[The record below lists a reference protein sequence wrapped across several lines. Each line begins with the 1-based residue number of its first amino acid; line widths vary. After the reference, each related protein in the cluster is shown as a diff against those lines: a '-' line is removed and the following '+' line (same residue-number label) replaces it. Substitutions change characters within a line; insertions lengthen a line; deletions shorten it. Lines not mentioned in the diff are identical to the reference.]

1 MKHVRFVSRLL
12 NQPQLIAP
20 AAGAAVLSALM
31 PGARLDGWDGDA
43 DDAVRPAREYQ
54 MFGPIALVPVVGELV
69 HRGSY
74 MNAASGLC
82 SYSALQDT
90 LGDALAD
97 GNIGGILLDVDSPGG
112 EESGCLDFAEW
123 LAAQRGRKPIWAS
136 INQNACSAAYAI
148 ACAADRVV
156 IGLSGTAGSIGVIS
170 YHCDV
175 SAALKGDGVVVT
187 YLYAGQHKVD
197 GAPALPLSDQARVAF
212 QARIDACYTRFAGV
226 VAANRK
232 IKAEAVTAMEAG
244 IFMGQDAVG
253 AGLADAIGTRD
264 AALQAMLAKLGAG
277 GTKPDEP
284 EPTPAPPDP
293 DDDDDDDGTP
303 DPDPDEAP
311 EPAMIAQA
319 CQAAGHPE
327 LIAGLLATGA
337 RLPVVNARIG
347 EAKAIADAAGKVG
360 LGAMAPKLIASGV
373 SLETARELLFT
384 AKAAAGDA
392 PGIDSAHLNGT
403 GAARP
408 AAPKLDHRAIYNRM
422 NGIKE

>member
-1 MKHVRFVSRLL
+1 MCRGMPAHPARRRRTHRTGDPMKHVRFVSRLL

-43 DDAVRPAREYQ
+43 DDAARPARVYQ
-54 MFGPIALVPVVGELV
+54 MIGPIALVPVVGELV

-82 SYSALQDT
+82 SYSGLQDT

-175 SAALKGDGVVVT
+175 SAALKGDGVVV
-187 YLYAGQHKVD
+187 
-197 GAPALPLSDQARVAF
+197 
-212 QARIDACYTRFAGV
+212 
-226 VAANRK
+226 
-232 IKAEAVTAMEAG
+232 
-244 IFMGQDAVG
+244 
-253 AGLADAIGTRD
+253 
-264 AALQAMLAKLGAG
+264 
-277 GTKPDEP
+277 
-284 EPTPAPPDP
+284 
-293 DDDDDDDGTP
+293 
-303 DPDPDEAP
+303 
-311 EPAMIAQA
+311 
-319 CQAAGHPE
+319 
-327 LIAGLLATGA
+327 
-337 RLPVVNARIG
+337 
-347 EAKAIADAAGKVG
+347 
-360 LGAMAPKLIASGV
+360 
-373 SLETARELLFT
+373 
-384 AKAAAGDA
+384 
-392 PGIDSAHLNGT
+392 
-403 GAARP
+403 
-408 AAPKLDHRAIYNRM
+408 
-422 NGIKE
+422 